1 MFSLKLETWKRLKLL
16 RNFVYTSIARAKK
29 ICIIVNNKTIRP
41 YFQNKTTM
49 KYLRR
54 IDKWMV
60 MMAIVCVAFLTGCG
74 KSAKDGESAS
84 GESKDNKEV
93 VTESAEAQDE
103 SESADVDEDLPE
115 GLDSMTS
122 GLAETPITVS
132 PKGAKANIQ
141 DFAQAFCSQYDR
153 FEPNEKILKYIAAPK
168 SYDEH
173 EELYRVE
180 SDITNGYIRSMLLT
194 EVARETQMCYWNR
207 KNGHSLVGV
216 FMANGSENSKSEN
229 VFMFYDYDPKT
240 NIMTPDLN
248 VYKVVEKVALDKAF
262 EEYLLE
268 LPREGKDIVV
278 DLYTPNGEDGY
289 DVTEK
294 TLKWTGDTFTL
305 VAD

>member
-1 MFSLKLETWKRLKLL
+1 
-16 RNFVYTSIARAKK
+16 
-29 ICIIVNNKTIRP
+29 
-41 YFQNKTTM
+41 M
-49 KYLRR
+49 KNLRR

-60 MMAIVCVAFLTGCG
+60 LMAIVCVAFLTGCG
-74 KSAKDGESAS
+74 KSSKEGENVPD
-84 GESKDNKEV
+84 ESKDNKEV
-93 VTESAEAQDE
+93 VTETAEAQDE

-122 GLAETPITVS
+122 GLTETSITVS
-132 PKGAKANIQ
+132 PKGAKVNIQ

-153 FEPNEKILKYIAAPK
+153 FEPNEKVLKYFAAPK
-168 SYDEH
+168 TYDEVA
-173 EELYRVE
+173 ECYRVE
-180 SDITNGYIRSMLLT
+180 SDITNGYIRTLLLT
-194 EVARETQMCYWNR
+194 EVVRTTIMCYWNR

-216 FMANGSENSKSEN
+216 FMVNGYESGKSEN
-229 VFMFYDYDPKT
+229 AFMFYDYDPKT

-262 EEYLLE
+262 DDYDLE
-268 LPREGKDIVV
+268 LPQKGKDIVV
-278 DLYTPNGEDGY
+278 YFYTDNGEDDY

>member
-1 MFSLKLETWKRLKLL
+1 
-16 RNFVYTSIARAKK
+16 
-29 ICIIVNNKTIRP
+29 
-41 YFQNKTTM
+41 
-49 KYLRR
+49 
-54 IDKWMV
+54 MV

-74 KSAKDGESAS
+74 KSAKEGENVPD
-84 GESKDNKEV
+84 ESKDNKEV

-103 SESADVDEDLPE
+103 SESADVDENLPE

-122 GLAETPITVS
+122 GLAETRITVS

-153 FEPNEKILKYIAAPK
+153 FEPNEKILKYFSAPK
-168 SYDEH
+168 TYDEVV
-173 EELYRVE
+173 EMYRVE

-194 EVARETQMCYWNR
+194 EVVRETQMCYWNR

-216 FMANGSENSKSEN
+216 FMVNGSESGKSEN

-240 NIMTPDLN
+240 NIMTPDMD

-262 EEYLLE
+262 DDYLLE
-268 LPREGKDIVV
+268 LPQEGKNIVV
-278 DLYTPNGEDGY
+278 DLYTDNADDGY

-305 VAD
+305 VGGGARQ

>member
-1 MFSLKLETWKRLKLL
+1 
-16 RNFVYTSIARAKK
+16 
-29 ICIIVNNKTIRP
+29 
-41 YFQNKTTM
+41 
-49 KYLRR
+49 
-54 IDKWMV
+54 

-74 KSAKDGESAS
+74 TSAKEGENVPD
-84 GESKDNKEV
+84 ESKDNKEV
-93 VTESAEAQDE
+93 VTESTEAQDE

-141 DFAQAFCSQYDR
+141 DFAQALCSQYNR
-153 FEPNEKILKYIAAPK
+153 FEPNEKILKYCAAPK
-168 SYDEH
+168 TYDEAA
-173 EELYRVE
+173 EMYRVK
-180 SDITNGYIRSMLLT
+180 SDIANGYIETLLLT
-194 EVARETQMCYWNR
+194 EVVRTTIMCYWNR

-216 FMANGSENSKSEN
+216 FMENGFESGKPEN

-262 EEYLLE
+262 DEYLLE

-278 DLYTPNGEDGY
+278 DLYTDNGEDGN

-305 VAD
+305 VAN

>member
-1 MFSLKLETWKRLKLL
+1 M
-16 RNFVYTSIARAKK
+16 KK
-29 ICIIVNNKTIRP
+29 S
-41 YFQNKTTM
+41 
-49 KYLRR
+49 RR

-60 MMAIVCVAFLTGCG
+60 MVAFVSIAFLMGCG
-74 KSAKDGESAS
+74 KSAKEGENVPD
-84 GESKDNKEV
+84 ESKDNKEV

-103 SESADVDEDLPE
+103 SESADVDEGLPE

-141 DFAQAFCSQYDR
+141 DFAQALCSQYNR
-153 FEPNEKILKYIAAPK
+153 FEPNEKILKYFAAPK
-168 SYDEH
+168 TYDEVA
-173 EELYRVE
+173 EMYRVK
-180 SDITNGYIRSMLLT
+180 SDIANGYIETLLLT
-194 EVARETQMCYWNR
+194 EVVRTTIMCYWNR

-216 FMANGSENSKSEN
+216 YMENGSENGKSEN

-262 EEYLLE
+262 DEYFLE
-268 LPREGKDIVV
+268 LPQKGKDIVV
-278 DLYTPNGEDGY
+278 NLYTDNGED
-289 DVTEK
+289 DNNVTEK

>member
-1 MFSLKLETWKRLKLL
+1 
-16 RNFVYTSIARAKK
+16 
-29 ICIIVNNKTIRP
+29 
-41 YFQNKTTM
+41 M
-49 KYLRR
+49 KNLRR

-74 KSAKDGESAS
+74 KSAKEGENVPD
-84 GESKDNKEV
+84 ESKDNKEV

-141 DFAQAFCSQYDR
+141 DFAQALCSQYNR
-153 FEPNEKILKYIAAPK
+153 FEPNEKILKYCAAPK
-168 SYDEH
+168 TYDEAA
-173 EELYRVE
+173 EMYRVK
-180 SDITNGYIRSMLLT
+180 SDIANGYIETLLLT
-194 EVARETQMCYWNR
+194 EVVRTTIMCYWNR

-216 FMANGSENSKSEN
+216 YMENGSESGKSEN
-229 VFMFYDYDPKT
+229 VFMFYDYNPKT

-262 EEYLLE
+262 DEYFLE
-268 LPREGKDIVV
+268 LPQKGKDIVV
-278 DLYTPNGEDGY
+278 NLYTDNGED
-289 DVTEK
+289 DNNVTEK

>member
-1 MFSLKLETWKRLKLL
+1 
-16 RNFVYTSIARAKK
+16 
-29 ICIIVNNKTIRP
+29 
-41 YFQNKTTM
+41 M
-49 KYLRR
+49 KNLRR

-60 MMAIVCVAFLTGCG
+60 LMAIVCVVFLTGCG
-74 KSAKDGESAS
+74 KSAKEGENVPN
-84 GESKDNKEV
+84 EPKDNKEV

-132 PKGAKANIQ
+132 PKGAKVNIQ
-141 DFAQAFCSQYDR
+141 DFAQAFCSQYER
-153 FEPNEKILKYIAAPK
+153 FEPNEKILRYFAAPK
-168 SYDEH
+168 TYDE
-173 EELYRVE
+173 EAELYQVK
-180 SDITNGYIRSMLLT
+180 SDITNGYIRSMLLA
-194 EVARETQMCYWNR
+194 EVVRETQMCYWNR
-207 KNGHSLVGV
+207 KNGHSLVGI
-216 FMANGSENSKSEN
+216 FMVNGFESGKSEN

-262 EEYLLE
+262 DEYLLD
-268 LPREGKDIVV
+268 LPQKGKDIVV
-278 DLYTPNGEDGY
+278 YLYLDNGEDGN
-289 DVTEK
+289 DDTTK

>member
-1 MFSLKLETWKRLKLL
+1 
-16 RNFVYTSIARAKK
+16 
-29 ICIIVNNKTIRP
+29 
-41 YFQNKTTM
+41 M
-49 KYLRR
+49 KNLRR

-60 MMAIVCVAFLTGCG
+60 MMAIVCVAFLIGCG
-74 KSAKDGESAS
+74 KSAKEGENVPD
-84 GESKDNKEV
+84 ESKDNKEV
-93 VTESAEAQDE
+93 VTESAEAQNE
-103 SESADVDEDLPE
+103 SESADTDENVV
-115 GLDSMTS
+115 S
-122 GLAETPITVS
+122 GLYDVTSNWKQTPITVS
-132 PKGAKANIQ
+132 PKGAKVNIQ

-153 FEPNEKILKYIAAPK
+153 FEPNEKILKYLAAPK
-168 SYDEH
+168 TYDEDA
-173 EELYRVE
+173 EMFRVE

-194 EVARETQMCYWNR
+194 EVVRETQMCYWNR

-216 FMANGSENSKSEN
+216 FMVKGFESGGKSEN

-262 EEYLLE
+262 DEYLLE

-278 DLYTPNGEDGY
+278 DLYTDNGEDGN

-305 VAD
+305 VAN